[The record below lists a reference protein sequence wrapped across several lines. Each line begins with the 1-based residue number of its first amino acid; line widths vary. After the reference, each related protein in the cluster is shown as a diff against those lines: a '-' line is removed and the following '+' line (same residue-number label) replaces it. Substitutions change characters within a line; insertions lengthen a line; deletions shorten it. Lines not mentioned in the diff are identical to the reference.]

1 MHELFLRALRS
12 KMVLLLQS
20 VHIWSWRATVL
31 QNLSPACLNT
41 PIWKFLV
48 CLVRYLL
55 AGQVCLIVVGAC
67 RTVAL
72 QEQDGHPWKK
82 KKKKKEKRKKKW
94 VTLILYRTQ
103 CKIL

>member
-1 MHELFLRALRS
+1 MHELFLRALRP

-82 KKKKKEKRKKKW
+82 KKKKKKKERKLW
-94 VTLILYRTQ
+94 
-103 CKIL
+103 